1 VNITEI
7 VIWSSMM
14 GALLLLMLVAATDV
28 VRLGN
33 IAAWRGL
40 SFVVLTGVSSI
51 VMSGLPEYLL
61 DITDERVLLPAKVT
75 MGPLSGALTISYLGI
90 WFGQGFEDRFLRRLI
105 VYGAFMTLL
114 AAVGMGVWAC
124 VSPSTPSRLL
134 LSISAGINILS
145 AVMAC
150 MAAVRG
156 TMLGDQ
162 LARWLFLASLFL
174 TVMVVGLY
182 GKGMQLEAD
191 TWAWGITAVCTVG
204 YFLVVTSLTLFRN
217 QSLKRLTRLA
227 RGNNLMDE
235 ITGLPIGSMLLS
247 KADDALWR
255 SYRMESESAVIA
267 LWLNNL
273 YALNDD
279 AGHYIEHE
287 IRSRLTA
294 TLRQAV
300 GFRNVVGLM
309 QARCFVVV
317 ISSVQDRAQVEK
329 RAQRLLVSITKPMKV
344 GDLVGQP
351 HDFTPQVGIG
361 IVYVPASDHTEPML
375 AMDKAQKLAQQSCEQ
390 DSKILH
396 QELYAA

>member
-1 VNITEI
+1 
-7 VIWSSMM
+7 MM

-40 SFVVLTGVSSI
+40 SFVMLTGASCI

-61 DITDERVLLPAKVT
+61 DITDERVLLPIKVT

-114 AAVGMGVWAC
+114 AAVGMGVWTYM
-124 VSPSTPSRLL
+124 SPATPSRLL

-150 MAAVRG
+150 VAAVRG

-174 TVMVVGLY
+174 TVMVLGLY
-182 GKGMQLEAD
+182 SKGMQLEAD
-191 TWAWGITAVCTVG
+191 AWAWGITAVCTVG

-227 RGNNLMDE
+227 RGNNLIDE

-317 ISSVQDRAQVEK
+317 ISSVQDRSQVEK
-329 RAQRLLVSITKPMKV
+329 RAQRLLVSISRPMKV

-351 HDFTPQVGIG
+351 HDYTPQVGIG

-375 AMDKAQKLAQQSCEQ
+375 AMDKAQKLAQQSSEQ
-390 DSKILH
+390 YSTILH
-396 QELYAA
+396 QELYAV

>member
-1 VNITEI
+1 
-7 VIWSSMM
+7 MM
-14 GALLLLMLVAATDV
+14 GALLLLMMVAAMDV

-40 SFVVLTGVSSI
+40 SFVVLTGMSSI

-61 DITDERVLLPAKVT
+61 GITDERLLLPVKVT
-75 MGPLSGALTISYLGI
+75 MGPLSGALTLSYLGI

-105 VYGAFMTLL
+105 AYGSFMTLL
-114 AAVGMGVWAC
+114 AAVGMGWWSC
-124 VSPSTPSRLL
+124 TSPSTSARLML
-134 LSISAGINILS
+134 GISAGINIIS
-145 AVMAC
+145 AVITGV
-150 MAAVRG
+150 AAVRG
-156 TMLGDQ
+156 SMLGDR
-162 LARWLFLASLFL
+162 LARWLLLASLFL
-174 TVMVVGLY
+174 TVLVVGLY
-182 GKGMQLEAD
+182 SKGMKIDAD
-191 TWAWGITAVCTVG
+191 PWVWGITAVCTVG

-227 RGNNLMDE
+227 LGNHLMDE

-247 KADDALWR
+247 KADDVLWR

-294 TLRQAV
+294 TLRRAV

-317 ISSVQDRAQVEK
+317 ISAVQDRAEVEK
-329 RAQRLLVSITKPMKV
+329 RAQRLLASISKPMKV
-344 GDLVGQP
+344 GELVGEP
-351 HDFTPQVGIG
+351 HDFTAQVGVG

-375 AMDKAQKLAQQSCEQ
+375 AMDKAQKLAQLSSEQ
-390 DSKILH
+390 NGKILH